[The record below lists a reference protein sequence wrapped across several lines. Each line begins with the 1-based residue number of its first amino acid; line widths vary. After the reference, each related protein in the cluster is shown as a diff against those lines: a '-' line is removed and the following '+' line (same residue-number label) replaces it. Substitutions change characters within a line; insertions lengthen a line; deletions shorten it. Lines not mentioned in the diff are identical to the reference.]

1 MATGLRG
8 VSEQVRRDRLSLGH
22 PGCESPSRPPA
33 SSSSGKI
40 RPHRRR
46 VRRLTQP
53 GATDIAAAWSSDGSE
68 ILFRRGPRGSAEL
81 LVLDADGSHVRISH
95 DLFRGYEPSWR

>member
-1 MATGLRG
+1 MERF
-8 VSEQVRRDRLSLGH
+8 DR
-22 PGCESPSRPPA
+22 
-33 SSSSGKI
+33 SGGADVFVVDADG
-40 RPHRRR
+40 RR